1 MIYLKAL
8 GAALLIAVLATLAVF
23 LGALMAALAVHIVE
37 GLA

>member
-23 LGALMAALAVHIVE
+23 LGALLAALAAHIV
-37 GLA
+37 GWLA